1 MFKLAGILLLMAG
14 CAGLGFERVAEEKR
28 RINELRE
35 MRRMIVRMQDEMLY
49 GKRTLPEI
57 CLLFGQCMKEPYRS
71 AFAGLYEKL
80 EENDGR
86 DLTMLWEEQMDRCM
100 KDMAINEEEKDIL
113 RELPKHMGMLHET
126 IQAAGVGQSL
136 DIITGHIASAQAEY
150 ENKSRVIMSISI
162 MAGLFL
168 IILLL

>member
-57 CLLFGQCMKEPYRS
+57 CLLFGQCMKVPYRS
-71 AFAGLYEKL
+71 
-80 EENDGR
+80 
-86 DLTMLWEEQMDRCM
+86 
-100 KDMAINEEEKDIL
+100 
-113 RELPKHMGMLHET
+113 
-126 IQAAGVGQSL
+126 GV
-136 DIITGHIASAQAEY
+136 
-150 ENKSRVIMSISI
+150 
-162 MAGLFL
+162 
-168 IILLL
+168 

>member
-86 DLTMLWEEQMDRCM
+86 DLTMLWE
-100 KDMAINEEEKDIL
+100 
-113 RELPKHMGMLHET
+113 T
-126 IQAAGVGQSL
+126 IQAAGIGQSL

>member
-49 GKRTLPEI
+49 GKRTLQEI

-86 DLTMLWEEQMDRCM
+86 DLTMLGRADGPVYEGYGYQRR
-100 KDMAINEEEKDIL
+100 
-113 RELPKHMGMLHET
+113 REGYFKG
-126 IQAAGVGQSL
+126 AAKAYGN
-136 DIITGHIASAQAEY
+136 AA
-150 ENKSRVIMSISI
+150 
-162 MAGLFL
+162 
-168 IILLL
+168 